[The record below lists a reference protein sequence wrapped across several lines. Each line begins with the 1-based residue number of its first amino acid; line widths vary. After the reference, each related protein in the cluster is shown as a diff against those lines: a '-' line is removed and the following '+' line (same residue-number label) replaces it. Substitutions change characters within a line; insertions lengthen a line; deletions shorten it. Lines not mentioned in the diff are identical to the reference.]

1 MSPWKVEISG
11 APVVGIVIPSA
22 RIKGHSIANRLRI
35 CAVDS
40 AVYLVSWP
48 NASIFEISCSQD
60 HESLHDLRSKS
71 VDASNS
77 QKY

>member
-11 APVVGIVIPSA
+11 APVVGIVVPSA

-40 AVYLVSWP
+40 AVCLVCWP
-48 NASIFEISCSQD
+48 NASIFEISCGQG
-60 HESLHDLRSKS
+60 HWSLHDLRSES
-71 VDASNS
+71 VDASDT
-77 QKY
+77 